1 MPLKVAGRVVD
12 GTPMLRVSIP
22 LLRASRRALG
32 LLLGALV
39 LALVTA
45 SGASAEEAVVL
56 DNGTVLRGSVIRED
70 VTTIQLKLSGVGR
83 DNRVTVEKDRIVQ
96 RFTTATAPKPPDRA
110 PAPSDGGRPF
120 ASDPTDPR
128 APVPL
133 VAGLPRS
140 LEAPYLPEEEPLAR
154 QESIFDRIGRRAL
167 MSFPSAPLA
176 RAFLAGLGVVLLLCL
191 VGLGAKMADIKGLT
205 LANGTVLALL
215 LGALLTITVLWADPL
230 LRADLAALWLP
241 IALLAWTGCAASI
254 LKCRLGRSFV
264 LLAFVLFAGLLT
276 SFSAGVVLIAV

>member
-1 MPLKVAGRVVD
+1 MRSVVD
-12 GTPMLRVSIP
+12 GEPMLPVALP
-22 LLRASRRALG
+22 FLRTCRRGLA
-32 LLLGALV
+32 LLLAALL
-39 LALVTA
+39 LALLLAPAVR
-45 SGASAEEAVVL
+45 AEEAVVL

-96 RFTTATAPKPPDRA
+96 RFTTATATGTSPSPVGRTEPFRPP
-110 PAPSDGGRPF
+110 PAEPI
-120 ASDPTDPR
+120 DPR
-128 APVPL
+128 GPVPL

-140 LEAPYLPEEEPLAR
+140 VDAPLLPEEEPLAR
-154 QESIFDRIGRRAL
+154 QESVFDRIGRRAL

-176 RAFLAGLGVVLLLCL
+176 RAFLAALGVVLLLCL

-205 LANGTVLALL
+205 LANGTLLALL
-215 LGALLTITVLWADPL
+215 LGMLLTVTVLWADPL

-241 IALLAWTGCAASI
+241 IALLAWTGCAAAI

-276 SFSAGVVLIAV
+276 TFSAGVVLIAV